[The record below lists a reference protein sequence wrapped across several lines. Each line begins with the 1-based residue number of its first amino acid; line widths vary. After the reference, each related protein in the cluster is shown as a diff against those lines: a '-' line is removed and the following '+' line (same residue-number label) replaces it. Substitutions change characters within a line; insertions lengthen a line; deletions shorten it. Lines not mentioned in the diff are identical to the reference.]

1 MLLSAIIGWA
11 TIGRGARR
19 ILVVGGSVG
28 GILASLASLG
38 GILTRLSKVSKWSP
52 KDDPCLSSVSF
63 QVEVGCVASFP
74 QLVEHVDEGM

>member
-1 MLLSAIIGWA
+1 M
-11 TIGRGARR
+11 GRGARR

-28 GILASLASLG
+28 GILASLG

-52 KDDPCLSSVSF
+52 KADPCLSSVNF
-63 QVEVGCVASFP
+63 QVKVGCVTSFP